1 MDDLWYLA
9 LAYGVI
15 WLGLVGYLFR
25 LAVRA
30 QSLTR
35 EVHLLREMLQADE
48 AAVGEGQDET
58 VASAAIQPGEAE
70 SEA

>member
-35 EVHLLREMLQADE
+35 EVHLLREMLQIDE
-48 AAVGEGQDET
+48 AAVREGQGETMAPTGANPGEG
-58 VASAAIQPGEAE
+58 E